1 MPVSEAKSA
10 PAGAPL
16 LFPTIC
22 LTASLIFILLLNR
35 RACESLAT
43 KCLQFIHQCY
53 TTAKDH
59 ISQQWFAVPHAAMA
73 TEIELRY
80 GLLTPSDTPTG
91 SSFGDDDGYNRLDWE
106 NGDGWVDILV
116 DNYVRW
122 LMDSDWDDDT
132 W

>member
-1 MPVSEAKSA
+1 
-10 PAGAPL
+10 
-16 LFPTIC
+16 
-22 LTASLIFILLLNR
+22 
-35 RACESLAT
+35 
-43 KCLQFIHQCY
+43 
-53 TTAKDH
+53 
-59 ISQQWFAVPHAAMA
+59 MA
-73 TEIELRY
+73 NELELRY

-91 SSFGDDDGYNRLDWE
+91 SSFGDDDDGYNRLDWE